1 MGKGDINRMYRLCLH
16 YDRIQSERD
25 SIHGKSNK
33 RKRYKLRRCML
44 RIHKKIRNL
53 VDECHR
59 KFARWLCENHHV
71 VLLPEFKTKNM
82 VKRGFRKI
90 HSKTARQMMT
100 WSHYRFRQY
109 LLHKSREYPWCKV
122 VICTEEYTSKT
133 CGCCGVINRSLGS
146 LKTFQCPSCG
156 ATIDRDVNGARNVL
170 LKYIT
175 ENKSQLALGL
185 TSKTP
190 YCRLSCRT
198 CVLTYRFDVRG
209 SQYFI
214 IIIIIINFMQHKN

>member
-1 MGKGDINRMYRLCLH
+1 MTGYITQVVKPLNGEKEILIDRIYHLCLH

-33 RKRYKLRRCML
+33 RKRYKLRQCML

-90 HSKTARQMMT
+90 HSK
-100 WSHYRFRQY
+100 
-109 LLHKSREYPWCKV
+109 KS
-122 VICTEEYTSKT
+122 T
-133 CGCCGVINRSLGS
+133 
-146 LKTFQCPSCG
+146 
-156 ATIDRDVNGARNVL
+156 
-170 LKYIT
+170 
-175 ENKSQLALGL
+175 
-185 TSKTP
+185 
-190 YCRLSCRT
+190 
-198 CVLTYRFDVRG
+198 
-209 SQYFI
+209 
-214 IIIIIINFMQHKN
+214 